1 MRIKGYS
8 DLFIRW
14 LFGATENND
23 SLLSFLNALQ
33 ECEGLPRLSSVEVR
47 NPFLLQRAYDDKLA
61 VLDVLAVSETGQQF
75 NVEVQDSNQPGFEE
89 RKLERWMAFLK
100 HEGEAK
106 VWRKAASAAGLP
118 PQR

>member
-14 LFGATENND
+14 LFGAEENND

-33 ECEGLPRLSSVEVR
+33 EYQGLPRLRSVQVR

-61 VLDVLAVSETGQQF
+61 VLDVLAISETGQQF
-75 NVEVQDSNQPGFEE
+75 NVEVQASNHPGFEE
-89 RKLERWMAFLK
+89 RTLYYCAPRPFRNRNWN
-100 HEGEAK
+100 
-106 VWRKAASAAGLP
+106 AGWLF
-118 PQR
+118 